1 MTRDSHTRRR
11 LREVTERHLMID
23 AMRRVGKRYP
33 GITMTRPAFRSN
45 WFWSWVFVPV
55 YRRVPWAMR
64 ERTIKMTGM
73 GVSGWTPPSRRP
85 REPWQPPIA
94 PDRTPP

>member
-73 GVSGWTPPSRRP
+73 GASGWTPPSRRP
-85 REPWQPPIA
+85 REPWQPPIV
-94 PDRTPP
+94 PDRSPP